1 MQRIDSLN
9 LVRQLD
15 SKFKRNQSVA
25 IMRVF
30 DELLTNAYLD
40 HLTANA
46 TGLDNYMYLI
56 KSRVQ
61 EVRSELNN
69 LRQTHSTS
77 LKSDAQI
84 YFRQIEFQNGYFGQ
98 QLAGLKSD
106 LSIDLN
112 NHKSEI
118 KDALGHFELKTVG
131 LGHKLVLE
139 LSSLKTDMEKIK
151 VQLTRFIVWW
161 TIACLFGLLA
171 IDQLDK
177 LYKLRTID
185 QLDKLYK
192 LRTKQ

>member
-177 LYKLRTID
+177 LYKLRN
-185 QLDKLYK
+185 K
-192 LRTKQ
+192 